1 MPLMPVAGRSA
12 QAGSSGMTGTALRAY
27 VSFGGAGTSSNT
39 PRKDEGF
46 HDVKYIEM
54 GSTTNW
60 SEVTR
65 GENVKT
71 QFGGLITV
79 MELKET
85 HPILFVASLK
95 KDKFKKVVARIDRQ
109 DGKAVALITLE
120 NCRIQSYQIT
130 GEGDGTLS
138 QQVVWVADKI
148 ISKHEEP
155 NKEAEYQFSKANSYS
170 PAEDPWA

>member
-1 MPLMPVAGRSA
+1 MPLMRAAGAPTGAA
-12 QAGSSGMTGTALRAY
+12 QGGMTGTALRAY
-27 VSFGGAGTSSNT
+27 VSFGGPGTSSNG

-71 QFGGLITV
+71 QFGGLVTV

-95 KDKFKKVVARIDRQ
+95 KDIFDKVIARIDRQ
-109 DGKAVALITLE
+109 DGKAVLLVTME

-130 GEGDGTLS
+130 GDSEGVLS
-138 QQVVWVADKI
+138 QQVCWVADKI

-155 NKEAEYQFSKANSYS
+155 NKEAEYQFSKANSYA
-170 PAEDPWA
+170 PAKNPWS